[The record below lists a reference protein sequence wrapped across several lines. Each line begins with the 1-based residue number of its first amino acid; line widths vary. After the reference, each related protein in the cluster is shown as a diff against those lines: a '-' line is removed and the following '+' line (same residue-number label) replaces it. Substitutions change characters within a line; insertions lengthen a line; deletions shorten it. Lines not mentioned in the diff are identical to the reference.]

1 MIWVINHASEYDA
14 TFPTFRYYREVLGRE
29 NVNIFCAKD
38 GETFEFLKAEDV
50 VLLRSGDKAMV
61 ETLIERQRVIGFKST
76 IEKIEVIE
84 VAYNKAKIKNII
96 LQAGIRTPKL
106 ITDDGQNRGKLP
118 YFVKPMFGE
127 DSKGVS
133 LDSVC
138 KTIGD
143 VQRYKGLLQTQ
154 GFAPI
159 VEEFIEGV
167 DCTVAVI
174 KDSSTG
180 ELRTYAIDIE
190 VDNEHGVQT
199 ERVKN
204 GTIAYCQPTSTP
216 EVKDISK
223 KAFEAIGAEHYM
235 RIDFRITP
243 KGEAYLID
251 LNIFPGFGI
260 AGYMYRSLMLA
271 ANKSYRDFINEII
284 GSAS

>member
-29 NVNIFCAKD
+29 NVNIFCAED
-38 GETFEFLKAEDV
+38 GETFEFLKADDIV
-50 VLLRSGDKAMV
+50 ILRSGDKAMV
-61 ETLIERQRVIGFKST
+61 GTLIKRQSEIGFKST
-76 IEKIEVIE
+76 IEKIETIE
-84 VAYNKAKIKNII
+84 AAYNKGEIKRI
-96 LQAGIRTPKL
+96 LQQAGIRTPKL
-106 ITDDGQNRGKLP
+106 ISENDQNQCRLP

-138 KTIGD
+138 RTMED
-143 VQRYKGLLQTQ
+143 VQQYKGLLQDK
-154 GFAPI
+154 GFTPI
-159 VEEFIEGV
+159 VEEFIEGI

-199 ERVKN
+199 ESVKN
-204 GTIAYCQPTSTP
+204 GTIAYCQPTTTP
-216 EVKDISK
+216 EVNSISK
-223 KAFEAIGAEHYM
+223 KAFDAIGAEHYM
-235 RIDFRITP
+235 RIDYRINP
-243 KGEAYLID
+243 NGEAYLID

-260 AGYMYRSLMLA
+260 AGYMYRSLMLT